1 MDRTERFYKIEHLL
15 REHRLVPLE
24 WFLQELE
31 ISRATFKRDLEYLR
45 ERLNVPIEYDRDAR
59 GYRLTG
65 KADTKQAA
73 ALPGVWFNAEECQ
86 ALLSLWR
93 LVHELE
99 PRLLGPQA
107 APLLARLKLLLG
119 RNAPL
124 DEVLNRIRLLPQ
136 GRRRHRLDTFEQCAA
151 ALLARQRLWLRY
163 YVRERDESTEREVSP
178 QRLVYY
184 RDNWY
189 LDAWCHKVRGL
200 RSFSLDA
207 MRAVRQLEG
216 AAREVPEK
224 MLDAELSTGYGIFA
238 GPARHTARLRFTAER
253 ARWIE
258 REEWHPAQ
266 QGHYDK
272 DGSYILEVPYAD
284 DRELV
289 MDILKYGPDVTV
301 LAPAALRDKVCNLHK
316 RAALS

>member
-1 MDRTERFYKIEHLL
+1 MDRTERFYRIERLL

-24 WFLQELE
+24 WFLRELE

-45 ERLNVPIEYDRDAR
+45 ERMNVPIEFDREAS
-59 GYRLTG
+59 GYRFGEVAGG
-65 KADTKQAA
+65 KAAFS
-73 ALPGVWFNAEECQ
+73 LPGVWFNAEECQ

-107 APLLARLKLLLG
+107 EPLLARLKLLLG
-119 RNAPL
+119 RNAPV
-124 DEVLNRIRLLPQ
+124 DEVLSRIRLLPQ
-136 GRRRHRLDTFEQCAA
+136 ARRRHRLDTFERCAA
-151 ALLARQRLWLRY
+151 ALLARRRLWLRY
-163 YVRERDESTEREVSP
+163 YVRARDEMTEREVSP

-207 MRAVRQLEG
+207 VRMVRQLEG
-216 AAREVPEK
+216 AAREVPAK
-224 MLDAELSTGYGIFA
+224 RLDAELGAGYGIFA
-238 GPARHTARLRFTAER
+238 GPARHRAKLRFTPER
-253 ARWIE
+253 ARWVE

-266 QGHYDK
+266 QGRYDK
-272 DGSYILEVPYAD
+272 DSSYILEVPYAD

-289 MDILKYGPDVTV
+289 MDILKFGPDVTV
-301 LAPAALRDKVCNLHK
+301 LAPPALRDKVRALH
-316 RAALS
+316 RASLL